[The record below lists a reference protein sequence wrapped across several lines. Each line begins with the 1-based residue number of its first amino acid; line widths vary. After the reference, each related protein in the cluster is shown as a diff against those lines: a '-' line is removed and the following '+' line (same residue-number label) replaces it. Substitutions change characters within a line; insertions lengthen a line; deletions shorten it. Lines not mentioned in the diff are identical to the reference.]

1 MKQQIIKTVG
11 AGLFATALS
20 AATVFGAGHN
30 IEMTN
35 VSTRGMVG
43 EGEKAMIVG
52 VIIEGEE
59 DATIPVLFRTLG
71 PSMADL
77 GVVDVVG
84 DTSIDIYAR
93 DTEAMTETLIWSN
106 DNWQD
111 QQHQFISSTGLA
123 PMNELEAAGLAML
136 SPGLYTMQVSGD
148 IDGIALGE
156 AFDIALKIIPA
167 SLIDADDFGTLVA
180 AVVAADLVDILSG
193 DGPFTVFA
201 PTDEAFSNLPE
212 GTIEALLNDI
222 PALTN
227 ILLYHVVSGAA
238 VYAADVTA
246 GEVGMANGFKATLTT
261 DNGGVQI
268 EGANVIEA
276 DFAATNGVIHVID
289 TVILPPEVGTGNIV
303 EELSKRSG
311 FDTLIAAVTA
321 AGLVD
326 ALSASGERTLFA
338 PNDEAFAKLPEGTVE
353 DLLNNIPALT
363 DILLYHLFQ
372 GASVEAALVS
382 PGNITMANDK
392 EATLATENMGVQIN
406 DANVI
411 EADVEATNGIIHVI
425 DTVIIPPST

>member
-1 MKQQIIKTVG
+1 MKNPIKKTIG
-11 AGLFATALS
+11 IGLLAAALS
-20 AATVFGAGHN
+20 SVSAFGSGN
-30 IEMTN
+30 IVN

-59 DATIPVLFRTLG
+59 DETTPILFRTLG
-71 PSMADL
+71 PSLAHL
-77 GVVDVVG
+77 GVNEFVG
-84 DTSIDIYAR
+84 DTSIEIYAR
-93 DTEAMTETLIWSN
+93 DTENMTETLVWTN
-106 DNWQD
+106 DNWMD

-123 PMNELEAAGLAML
+123 PMDEMEAAGLAML

-148 IDGIALGE
+148 IDAIALGE
-156 AFDIALKIIPA
+156 AFEVALKIIPA

-201 PTDEAFSNLPE
+201 PTDDAFGKLPD
-212 GTIEALLNDI
+212 GTVEALLNDI

-238 VYAADVTA
+238 VYAADVAA

-276 DFAATNGVIHVID
+276 DFAASNGVIHVID
-289 TVILPPEVGTGNIV
+289 TVILPPTTGDGNIV

-353 DLLNNIPALT
+353 ALLNDIPALT

-372 GASVEAALVS
+372 GASVTAALVN

-406 DANVI
+406 NANVI

-425 DTVIIPPST
+425 DTVILPPM